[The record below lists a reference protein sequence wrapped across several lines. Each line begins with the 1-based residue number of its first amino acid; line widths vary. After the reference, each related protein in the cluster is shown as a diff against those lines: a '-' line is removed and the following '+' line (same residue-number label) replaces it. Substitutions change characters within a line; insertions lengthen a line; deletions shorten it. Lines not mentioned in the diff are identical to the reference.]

1 MTKPNEILI
10 KQENGEYS
18 VWLGFPE
25 TIPQRTQRALI
36 DFVET
41 GRLAYYRDDDFDK
54 SENLA
59 DVKKFLIEKN
69 FADLPTLLQIIKIS
83 KYNNFYQLL
92 GA

>member
-10 KQENGEYS
+10 KRENGVYS

-25 TIPQRTQRALI
+25 TIPQRTHRALI

-41 GRLAYYRDDDFDK
+41 GRLAYYRDDDFTK
-54 SENLA
+54 SSDLTN
-59 DVKKFLIEKN
+59 VKMFIAAKDLSEVPVVLRTVETKKYSN
-69 FADLPTLLQIIKIS
+69 FDQ
-83 KYNNFYQLL
+83 FL